1 MPTPFVNEEFTFT
14 NPDGSTIRV
23 RGSGNQYY
31 AVFET
36 LDGYTVVKNPDNGFY
51 TYAQLSE
58 DKSQLIATDG
68 IVGQVAPQ
76 SLGIQN
82 GGLAGDDAGF
92 LHPLDA
98 VPHGCLGTAHL
109 ARDFVQ
115 RLAGIGLQLGKDFP
129 VKIVNP
135 VRHSREP
142 HFGGTPFHWA
152 GISEQMSLLAR
163 VSGGNTG
170 KSPIFT
176 P

>member
-68 IVGQVAPQ
+68 IVG
-76 SLGIQN
+76 
-82 GGLAGDDAGF
+82 
-92 LHPLDA
+92 
-98 VPHGCLGTAHL
+98 
-109 ARDFVQ
+109 
-115 RLAGIGLQLGKDFP
+115 K
-129 VKIVNP
+129 
-135 VRHSREP
+135 
-142 HFGGTPFHWA
+142 
-152 GISEQMSLLAR
+152 
-163 VSGGNTG
+163 
-170 KSPIFT
+170 
-176 P
+176 